1 MDEIYFNEDIVGIR
15 DMIQQFRSKHVAPL
29 AEECDAEGRFPSEL
43 VQPLLEAGI
52 LRMPLPEEYG
62 GIDADCQ
69 TLSVVIEEISY
80 AMPALGSILLS
91 CFSPMRIVGSVGK
104 EHQKRAFY
112 EGITKEPMVTA
123 FCLSEPSVGSDAR
136 AMRMRAEKK
145 GDRWVL
151 NGTKRWISSATVAG
165 YYLLFARTG
174 PGREDISCFTVPAGA
189 KGLSFGKIEQ
199 KMGFKASVL
208 ADVIFDDVEI
218 PDDHLIGEVGEGWR
232 ALTVVANTMRCWGA
246 AAIATGL
253 ARAALDVAAHYA
265 TEREAFGRKIGKFQG
280 ISFKL
285 ADMAMAVRQSEL
297 LLRDTNWRVDQ
308 ELPNVTERTQT
319 QVSMA
324 KCHAADTAMKVSMEA
339 VQILGGYGYMREYQV
354 ERMMRDAKAIQIF
367 DGSNEIQRVIIG
379 KYLLDNAAK

>member
-1 MDEIYFNEDIVGIR
+1 
-15 DMIQQFRSKHVAPL
+15 
-29 AEECDAEGRFPSEL
+29 
-43 VQPLLEAGI
+43 
-52 LRMPLPEEYG
+52 
-62 GIDADCQ
+62 
-69 TLSVVIEEISY
+69 
-80 AMPALGSILLS
+80 
-91 CFSPMRIVGSVGK
+91 MRIVGSVGK

-112 EGITKEPMVTA
+112 QGITEKPMVLA

-136 AMRMRAEKK
+136 AMRTRAAKK

-151 NGTKRWISSATVAG
+151 NGCKRWISSATVAG
-165 YYLLFARTG
+165 CYLLFARTG
-174 PGREDISCFTVPAGA
+174 SGRDDISCFTVPADT
-189 KGLSFGKIEQ
+189 KGLSFGKPEK
-199 KMGFKASVL
+199 KMGFKAQVL

-218 PDDHLIGEVGEGWR
+218 PDDHLIGEIGEGWR

-246 AAIATGL
+246 AAIGTGL
-253 ARAALDVAAHYA
+253 ARASLDIAARYA

-285 ADMAMAVRQSEL
+285 ADMATAVRQSEL
-297 LLRDTNWRVDQ
+297 LLRDTNWRVDR
-308 ELPNVTERTQT
+308 ELPNVSEKTQS

-324 KCHAADTAMKVSMEA
+324 KCHAADTAMKVSTEA

-379 KYLLDNAAK
+379 KYVLDNA